1 MKKQTISKPKAKPST
16 PKTKDSRPKPRA
28 RSLEDVVGPNVYKTW
43 VDTKDFA
50 FVHVLVPDGRTHRL
64 APLVAAM
71 LQYALALAENMR
83 DADEDENSVA
93 ASLLATTEV
102 GDSSEVKALLHDA
115 VTKLFK
121 DARVGFQRTSA
132 RGVSY
137 SIADDA
143 YEEYLHWD
151 FKPWE

>member
-1 MKKQTISKPKAKPST
+1 VKKQTIAKPKAKPAT
-16 PKTKDSRPKPRA
+16 PSMGVPRRKPRA
-28 RSLEDVVGPNVYKTW
+28 RSLEDVVGPHVYKTW
-43 VDTKDFA
+43 VDML
-50 FVHVLVPDGRTHRL
+50 HILVPDGRTHRL

-71 LQYALALAENMR
+71 LQYALAMAEHVR
-83 DADEDENSVA
+83 DAEESGNSVA

-102 GDSSEVKALLHDA
+102 GDPSEVKALLHDV

-121 DARVGFQRTSA
+121 DAQVGFQRTSA
-132 RGVSY
+132 SGVSY

-151 FKPWE
+151 FMPWE

>member
-1 MKKQTISKPKAKPST
+1 MKRQTASKPKAKPVAPRAET
-16 PKTKDSRPKPRA
+16 SRPKRRA
-28 RSLEDVVGPNVYKTW
+28 WSLADVVGPSVYQTW
-43 VDTKDFA
+43 VDML
-50 FVHVLVPDGRTHRL
+50 HVLVPDGRTHRL

-71 LQYALALAENMR
+71 LQYALAKAEDLR
-83 DADEDENSVA
+83 RTDEDENSVV

-102 GDSSEVKALLHDA
+102 GDSSEVKALLHDV

-121 DARVGFQRTSA
+121 DAHVGFQRTSA
-132 RGVSY
+132 RGASY

-151 FKPWE
+151 FMPWE